1 MSFLDVRQHGFAR
14 VAVCVPPVRVA
25 DPLANALVHVRFAR
39 RVHEEGAQYA
49 VFPELGVAGYTC
61 GDLFFQRPL
70 LDACLEAL
78 ATIARETAALDLMIS
93 VGLPLVVDDALYNCA
108 ATIYGGRV
116 VAVHP
121 KSYPPNYREFY
132 ELRWFQ
138 PARYRAYSARIWVSC
153 GWPALNDCSCGW
165 CGWDSWVRSNASARA
180 WTTAAPAP

>member
-25 DPLANALVHVRFAR
+25 DPSANAEAHVRFAR
-39 RVHEEGAQYA
+39 RVHDEGARYA
-49 VFPELGVAGYTC
+49 VFPELGLPGYTC

-78 ATIARETAALDLMIS
+78 ATVARETAALDLMIS
-93 VGLPLVVDDALYNCA
+93 VGVPLVVDDALYNCV

-121 KSYPPNYREFY
+121 EVVPAQLSRV
-132 ELRWFQ
+132 LRTALV
-138 PARYRAYSARIWVSC
+138 PAGRAGPFDAHRPRRRHSCRSAPTS
-153 GWPALNDCSCGW
+153 
-165 CGWDSWVRSNASARA
+165 
-180 WTTAAPAP
+180 